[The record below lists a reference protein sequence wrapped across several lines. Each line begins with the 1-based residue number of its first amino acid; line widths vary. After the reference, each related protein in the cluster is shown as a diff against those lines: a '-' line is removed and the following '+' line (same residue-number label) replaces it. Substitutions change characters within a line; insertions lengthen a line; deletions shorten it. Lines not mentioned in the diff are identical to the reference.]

1 MKVNEDVLGPMPGID
16 ELDIVR
22 YVITPVVFR
31 DDGADGAADEDTL
44 GMMDV
49 RFSPFNTWYE
59 VNSWWEGRFLERTVP
74 GAFKR
79 TIAQHNDPKQSHEM
93 KTLFNHGMDM
103 FINDKLLGDI
113 VKSREETD
121 SPVNTVRLWDT
132 TYNRDLL
139 PGLKRGAYGAS
150 FMFHV
155 RKDSWDHEPEA
166 SEHNPEALPE
176 RTIKETHTLEA
187 GPVTWP
193 ASPTASVKMNSTRQR
208 CASGT
213 DAFYEMLARRNP
225 ALVERMR
232 SQVLALRGSHL
243 PRSEDPPGPARKTR
257 DTVRPND
264 SGQVAEGLASTNRAA
279 RLRAMR
285 LQAMRRSSD
294 ETSAASDRIL
304 AQR

>member
-1 MKVNEDVLGPMPGID
+1 MNDSLDVLGPAPGVD
-16 ELDIVR
+16 QLDVVR

-31 DDGADGAADEDTL
+31 ADGVDDEDSL
-44 GMMDV
+44 GTMDV

-59 VNSWWEGRFLERTVP
+59 INSWWEGRFLERTVP

-93 KTLFNHGMDM
+93 KTLFNHGMD
-103 FINDKLLGDI
+103 FNIGDKLLGDI
-113 VKSREETD
+113 TASREEAD

-132 TYNRDLL
+132 SYNRDLL
-139 PGLKRGAYGAS
+139 PGLKRNAYGAS
-150 FMFHV
+150 FMFRV
-155 RKDSWDHEPEA
+155 TKESWDREPEA
-166 SEHNPEALPE
+166 SDHNPEGLPE

-193 ASPTASVKMNSTRQR
+193 ASPTASTSMNSARQR

-225 ALVERMR
+225 AQVERMR
-232 SQVLALRGSHL
+232 SQALALRGTSQ
-243 PRSEDPPGPARKTR
+243 PRSEDLPAPARKTR
-257 DTVRPND
+257 GTGRPTD
-264 SGQVAEGLASTNRAA
+264 SGTVAEGLALPVRAA

-285 LQAMRRSSD
+285 LNAIRRSSD
-294 ETSAASDRIL
+294 VETGASAEHRHEE
-304 AQR
+304 

>member
-1 MKVNEDVLGPMPGID
+1 MKVTPDVLGPTPGT
-16 ELDIVR
+16 ETLDIVR
-22 YVITPVVFR
+22 YVITPVLFR
-31 DDGADGAADEDTL
+31 ESDEAADDADSL
-44 GMMDV
+44 GAMDV

-59 VNSWWEGRFLERTVP
+59 VDSFWEGRFMERTVP

-79 TIAQHNDPKQSHEM
+79 TIAQHNDPKQSHVM

-113 VKSREETD
+113 TRAREESD

-132 TYNRDLL
+132 SYNRDLL
-139 PGLKRGAYGAS
+139 PGLKLGSYGAS
-150 FMFHV
+150 FMFRV
-155 RKDSWDHEPEA
+155 TKDAWDHEPET
-166 SEHNPEALPE
+166 SDHNPDALPE

-193 ASPTASVKMNSTRQR
+193 ASPTASAQMNSARQR

-232 SQVLALRGSHL
+232 AQITALRGSHL

-257 DTVRPND
+257 DTGRPND
-264 SGQVAEGLASTNRAA
+264 SGTVAEGLASPTRAA

-285 LQAMRRSSD
+285 LEAMRRRSD
-294 ETSAASDRIL
+294 AIPPAGDRTP
-304 AQR
+304 A